1 MNNFYCNQIKTFINI
16 EIIEEKMYLFLEKK
30 SKKIIFYIF
39 SKPNFYRVC
48 IYIRGKISRQ

>member
-16 EIIEEKMYLFLEKK
+16 EIIGEKMYLFLEKK